1 MAGIS
6 SMAASENRD
15 TPLERYMTTL
25 ELLAPHADGLTQSE
39 LERALDLPKASVN
52 RMVHVLLDSG
62 LIAPSPGRARA
73 FQLGPRILHLLHGA
87 NDTSW
92 LERISARPLQQLAA
106 ATEQSAFLARLY
118 ETEIRSVN
126 CVAPDTTVR
135 LHIVPGTVMPP
146 HASASAKAI
155 LSYLPPDLRDR
166 ILDAH
171 EPEAFTSR
179 TLTDRAE
186 LVEDIARVPER
197 GYSIEC
203 GEHVYGL
210 ASVARPIFGPSG
222 EVRYVVGLTG
232 PENSILGSNKEHN
245 LAALAEA
252 SEKLSRMLTLPMT

>member
-1 MAGIS
+1 
-6 SMAASENRD
+6 MAASENRD

-25 ELLAPHADGLTQSE
+25 ELLAPHTDGLTSSE

-52 RMVHVLLDSG
+52 RIVHVLLDSG

-73 FQLGPRILHLLHGA
+73 FQLGPRILHLLHGTS
-87 NDTSW
+87 DTAW
-92 LERISARPLQQLAA
+92 LERISGRSLQQLAA
-106 ATEQSAFLARLY
+106 ATGQSAFLARLY
-118 ETEIRSVN
+118 EAEIRSVN

-135 LHIVPGTVMPP
+135 LHIVPGTLMPP

-155 LSYLPPDLRDR
+155 LSYLPPDRRDR
-166 ILDAH
+166 ILDAQ
-171 EPEAFTSR
+171 ELEAFTPR
-179 TLTDRAE
+179 TLIDRTK
-186 LVEDIARVPER
+186 LLQDIAQVPGR

-232 PENSILGSNKEHN
+232 PENSILGPNKDHN

-252 SEKLSRMLTLPMT
+252 SEKLARTLTLPMT